1 MSDQLPGARG
11 RGLGA
16 AAGVNVEWQTRARW
30 RVSHPT
36 RAKTGRRGRS
46 GTGPQRAR
54 FRWTREQMSASAFIR
69 CRVGCSDAPSR
80 DRRRGGRTPQKV
92 LSLLGGRSWDQGDGS
107 CRSSAIP
114 WRDVRGRHH
123 LAAAPAS
130 ETATARRVHRRYS
143 SLNGRCSTWNR
154 RIVLAGIPIRMRER
168 DSDRELSTPAA
179 SHQAADP
186 GSNHSSRQGMTT
198 PARVRR
204 TVRTQVRSSRTRRR
218 PIRSPCFTWNRRRM
232 RRLEYR

>member
-1 MSDQLPGARG
+1 MPATDCIVLASRRPGRQAEMYGSGESESRRRRGQPDPALGGEPAWRRNLRSRPVGQRSVSDQLPGARG

-80 DRRRGGRTPQKV
+80 DRRRGGRTPQTV
-92 LSLLGGRSWDQGDGS
+92 LSLLGGRSWDQ
-107 CRSSAIP
+107 
-114 WRDVRGRHH
+114 VM
-123 LAAAPAS
+123 APAEARPS
-130 ETATARRVHRRYS
+130 RGETSGGAT
-143 SLNGRCSTWNR
+143 T
-154 RIVLAGIPIRMRER
+154 
-168 DSDRELSTPAA
+168 
-179 SHQAADP
+179 
-186 GSNHSSRQGMTT
+186 
-198 PARVRR
+198 
-204 TVRTQVRSSRTRRR
+204 
-218 PIRSPCFTWNRRRM
+218 
-232 RRLEYR
+232 